1 MLIAHPIPRG
11 STVVATPALSPPQW
25 PAGTN
30 ITIHVD
36 SQYEL
41 FNRACATPGIGSA
54 QPQDIEGIII
64 GSLKFILE
72 KFQFMKIRII
82 SSLIYLYVRLFQER
96 TLNKS
101 RI

>member
-25 PAGTN
+25 PTGTN

-54 QPQDIEGIII
+54 QTQDLEGINI
-64 GSLKFILE
+64 GSLKLILE
-72 KFQFMKIRII
+72 KLQLII
-82 SSLIYLYVRLFQER
+82 LRKLESLVA
-96 TLNKS
+96 
-101 RI
+101 

>member
-64 GSLKFILE
+64 GSLTFILD
-72 KFQFMKIRII
+72 II
-82 SSLIYLYVRLFQER
+82 KLESLVA
-96 TLNKS
+96 
-101 RI
+101 

>member
-64 GSLKFILE
+64 GSLTFIPE
-72 KFQFMKIRII
+72 KFKKIRII

>member
-25 PAGTN
+25 PTGTN

-54 QPQDIEGIII
+54 QTQNLEGINI

-72 KFQFMKIRII
+72 KLQLII
-82 SSLIYLYVRLFQER
+82 LRKLESLVA
-96 TLNKS
+96 
-101 RI
+101 

>member
-25 PAGTN
+25 PTGTN

-54 QPQDIEGIII
+54 PTQDLEGIII

-72 KFQFMKIRII
+72 KLQLII
-82 SSLIYLYVRLFQER
+82 LRKLESLVA
-96 TLNKS
+96 
-101 RI
+101 

>member
-25 PAGTN
+25 PTGTN

-41 FNRACATPGIGSA
+41 FNRACATAGVGSA
-54 QPQDIEGIII
+54 QTQDLEGTII

-72 KFQFMKIRII
+72 KLQLII
-82 SSLIYLYVRLFQER
+82 LRKLESLVA
-96 TLNKS
+96 
-101 RI
+101 

>member
-54 QPQDIEGIII
+54 QTQDLEGINI
-64 GSLKFILE
+64 GSLKLILE
-72 KFQFMKIRII
+72 KLQLII
-82 SSLIYLYVRLFQER
+82 LRKLESLVA
-96 TLNKS
+96 
-101 RI
+101 

>member
-25 PAGTN
+25 PTGTN

-54 QPQDIEGIII
+54 QTQDLEGINI

-72 KFQFMKIRII
+72 KLQLII
-82 SSLIYLYVRLFQER
+82 LRKLESLVA
-96 TLNKS
+96 
-101 RI
+101 